1 MNCPICQSESISF
14 EKKYRYSHDYF
25 SKMSRV
31 SCFECGLHFA
41 NPMPKESEMNDY
53 NGNYHDSAHGGS
65 ERNIKQQAFFSGLAK
80 TRLDFIKKNV
90 YLKRESPYNILEIG
104 PGPGAFVKVWIESFE
119 KSSYSVIEPD
129 KSCYDDLKRLGVK
142 IIENEIKK
150 VEENYDFI
158 IISHVLE
165 HVTNPKDFLAPFI
178 KQLKK
183 GGYLF
188 VEVPC
193 MDWRHKNIDEPHLLF
208 FDKKAMSVL
217 LKKLNL
223 KIKKQAYYGIT
234 HKLLLSPYRQ
244 FLKRLRGFF
253 WRNGITY
260 YHPEKKNIYDLVK
273 NDIETQALL
282 SFDAHKEQSE
292 HSWWLRVISEK

>member
-1 MNCPICQSESISF
+1 MTCPICQSESISF
-14 EKKYRYSHDYF
+14 EKNYRYSHDYF
-25 SKMSRV
+25 SNMSRV

-41 NPMPKESEMNDY
+41 NPMPEESAINDY
-53 NGNYHDSAHGGS
+53 NSNYHDSAHGGS
-65 ERNIKQQAFFSGLAK
+65 DRNIKQQAFFSGLAK

-90 YLKRESPYNILEIG
+90 YLKRQNAYNILEIG
-104 PGPGAFVKVWIESFE
+104 PGPGAFVKVWMESYS
-119 KSSYSVIEPD
+119 KSTYSVIESD
-129 KSCYDDLKRLGVK
+129 KSCYNDLKRLGVK
-142 IIENEIKK
+142 IIENEIEN
-150 VEENYDFI
+150 VNENYDFI

-165 HVTNPKDFLAPFI
+165 HVKNPNDFLTPFI

-223 KIKKQAYYGIT
+223 KIKKQAYYGIP
-234 HKLLLSPYRQ
+234 HKLLLSPCRQ
-244 FLKRLRGFF
+244 FFKRLRGYF
-253 WRNGITY
+253 WRKGITY
-260 YHPEKKNIYDLVK
+260 YHPEKKNISALVK
-273 NDIETQALL
+273 NDIETQAIL

-292 HSWWLRVISEK
+292 HSWWLRVISKK

>member
-1 MNCPICQSESISF
+1 MTCPICQSESISF
-14 EKKYRYSHDYF
+14 EKNYRYSHDYF
-25 SKMSRV
+25 SNMSRV

-41 NPMPKESEMNDY
+41 NPMPEESAMNDY

-65 ERNIKQQAFFSGLAK
+65 DRNIKQQAFFSGLAK

-90 YLKRESPYNILEIG
+90 YLKRQNAYNILEIG
-104 PGPGAFVKVWIESFE
+104 PGPGAFVKVWMESYS
-119 KSSYSVIEPD
+119 KSTYSVIESD
-129 KSCYDDLKRLGVK
+129 KSCYNDLKRLGVK
-142 IIENEIKK
+142 IIEN
-150 VEENYDFI
+150 VNENYDFI

-165 HVTNPKDFLAPFI
+165 HVTNPNDFLTPFI

-223 KIKKQAYYGIT
+223 KIKKQAYYGIP

-244 FLKRLRGFF
+244 FFKRLRGYF
-253 WRNGITY
+253 WRKGITY
-260 YHPEKKNIYDLVK
+260 YHPEKKNISALVK
-273 NDIETQALL
+273 NDIETQAIL

-292 HSWWLRVISEK
+292 HSWWLRVISKK